1 MTSRSLW
8 NYSRDEANDANENN
22 YREYN
27 KETTDY
33 NRLDKE
39 VVIPLNI
46 WAVFGDLLISLS
58 LIVLSWFLLNLGWS
72 RNNTWNI

>member
-1 MTSRSLW
+1 MTSGSLW
-8 NYSRDEANDANENN
+8 NYSRDEVNDANENN

-27 KETTDY
+27 KKTTDY

-46 WAVFGDLLISLS
+46 
-58 LIVLSWFLLNLGWS
+58 
-72 RNNTWNI
+72 